1 MEQSNLDATDLL
13 LFARV
18 AEAGNFSRAAER
30 LGLPKSTLS
39 RRISDLENRL
49 GERLLLRTTRKLT
62 LTDFGQHILEHAQQ
76 ISAEV
81 EAASLLAQ
89 SRQAVPSGTL
99 RVSMPGDLANL
110 LLAPMLAQFV
120 SQYPR
125 IDLQVDLT
133 PRRVDLINENIDLAL
148 RAGALP
154 DDATLVA
161 RRVWLYS
168 PGLYAAPTYLNENG
182 TPDKPED
189 LARHR
194 TLRVLTRQGDGAPWQ
209 LKRGNEIHT
218 STAMHC
224 TAINSP
230 ELLVRLAIAG
240 QGIVA
245 AGNLFTTLAMDR
257 GELVRVLPD
266 WHLEPVSIWAVYP
279 GRKLLPSRTRVFLD
293 MLEAWMRPHVG

>member
-13 LFARV
+13 LFARIV
-18 AEAGNFSRAAER
+18 EAGSISRAAEKLR
-30 LGLPKSTLS
+30 LPKSTLS
-39 RRISDLENRL
+39 RRLGELEEGL
-49 GERLLLRTTRKLT
+49 GERLLLRTTRKLS
-62 LTDFGQHILEHAQQ
+62 LTEFGLHILEHAQQ

-89 SRQAVPSGTL
+89 SRQAEPSGVL

-110 LLAPMLAQFV
+110 LLAPMLARFI
-120 SQYPR
+120 SQYPK

-133 PRRVDLINENIDLAL
+133 PRRVDLVGENYDLVL
-148 RAGALP
+148 RIGELP

-168 PGLYAAPTYLNENG
+168 PGLYASPAYLAQAGIPE
-182 TPDKPED
+182 TPED
-189 LARHR
+189 LARHQ
-194 TLRVLTRQGDGAPWQ
+194 TLRLLTRQGSAAEWKLVCADKEFSSLA
-209 LKRGNEIHT
+209 T
-218 STAMHC
+218 HC

-245 AGNLFTTLAMDR
+245 AGKLFTEPAMDR
-257 GELVRVLPD
+257 GELVRVLPQ
-266 WHLEPVSIWAVYP
+266 WHMAPIATWAVYP
-279 GRKLLPSRTRVFLD
+279 GRRLLPSRTRVFLD
-293 MLEAWMRPHVG
+293 MLEAWLRPEAG